1 MPLYFKHIIRGLV
14 SGGQV
19 SRKMNSLALRHREE
33 IGLTAETYWPAVAQS
48 WFIRQLASSC
58 ELWERG
64 EREGGRA
71 RGVQVREL

>member
-19 SRKMNSLALRHREE
+19 SRKMDSRALRRRKE

-64 EREGGRA
+64 ERGGGSEEGR
-71 RGVQVREL
+71 